1 MSVCVVVLTAAC
13 IMLQDPERW
22 LSLIILGAITFIP
35 GAYHVAI
42 AFKAWR
48 GDHGYSF
55 DDIPS
60 GFEENL
66 DTTLNF
72 PVKS

>member
-55 DDIPS
+55 DDIS
-60 GFEENL
+60 IGFEENL